1 MMSRDPGVP
10 GANPPRRNR
19 PPADPSRPKP
29 PPLPPEGSTFRP
41 SPAGVPT
48 PGAGKLR
55 KGKSSRPGGVSDP
68 LDAKPLTPVDG
79 PKLFE
84 RILFGRVST
93 GQLAQFS
100 RQFASYLNA
109 GVDLL
114 RSLASLERQFS
125 GTALGPV
132 LRRMGDAIRRG
143 ETLEEAMVRETST
156 FSPMY
161 LSMIRVAGA
170 RGGVPE
176 TLKML
181 AKNLESRQRL
191 IRQARSAMIY
201 PTIVLMMAGLVGIG
215 ISIFILPLF
224 AQTLKDLS
232 GKMTLPLASRALMSF
247 SDFVR
252 FAGWWLMP
260 LLLFSTPFLLIR
272 AYRTSAGKALMD
284 RLVLMMPVFGLLCR
298 KLDTSRFA
306 RTMSVLLD
314 AGLDFPSTIELTA
327 NVVVMTPIKNAVRSA
342 KDRVMAGRELSVTL
356 DRTGQFSPDVI
367 AVIATGEETGKLPET
382 LEHLADEYDEQI
394 AAMVK
399 NLGHLL
405 QPLVTFVLG
414 AIVLFV
420 ILAVLMPII
429 QLISSLASGGL

>member
-1 MMSRDPGVP
+1 MSRDSGVP

-19 PPADPSRPKP
+19 PPSDPSRPKP
-29 PPLPPEGSTFRP
+29 PPLPPEGSSFRP
-41 SPAGVPT
+41 NPSGAST
-48 PGAGKLR
+48 PGPGKPR
-55 KGKSSRPGGVSDP
+55 KAKPARPGGGSDP
-68 LDAKPLTPVDG
+68 LDAKPIRPVDG

-109 GVDLL
+109 GVDIL

-161 LSMIRVAGA
+161 LSMIRVAEA

-181 AKNLESRQRL
+181 ARNLEARQRL

-201 PTIVLMMAGLVGIG
+201 PTIVLLMAGLVGIG

-224 AQTLKDLS
+224 AETLKEIS
-232 GKMTLPLASRALMSF
+232 GKLTLPLASRALLSF

-272 AYRTSAGKALMD
+272 AYRTSAGKAMLD

-306 RTMSVLLD
+306 RTMSALLD
-314 AGLDFPSTIELTA
+314 AGLDFPSTIDLTA

-342 KDRVMAGRELSVTL
+342 KDRVMAGRELSETL

-405 QPLVTFVLG
+405 QPVVTFVLG

-429 QLISSLASGGL
+429 QLISSLANGI